1 MRVLITGATGLV
13 GNELVSLLLNRGIQI
28 NYLTTSKSKI
38 RKDDSYTGFYWNP
51 EKGVIDEECING
63 VDVVIHLA
71 GAPIAKRWTD
81 SYKKEILNSR
91 TVTTNMLY
99 NLLKSKENN
108 VHQFISAS
116 AIGIYPDS
124 MEEVYSED
132 NTGVDD
138 SFVGKVVEKWEEA
151 VNSIK
156 ELKIRVAKIRIG
168 LVLSAKGGM
177 LAELA
182 KPVSYGVGSA
192 FGSGKQIQSWI
203 HIEDLVE
210 IFFYVLN
217 NEMEG
222 VFNAV
227 APYPVSQNDLVKCV
241 AKVLKKP
248 YFMPNVPKF
257 IMKMMLGD
265 MSMLMFTSQNVSAK
279 KIIATGYQFK
289 FLSLEKAIA
298 NELVK

>member
-63 VDVVIHLA
+63 VDVIIHLA

>member
-38 RKDDSYTGFYWNP
+38 RKDDSYSGFYWNP
-51 EKGVIDEECING
+51 EKGVIDEDCING
-63 VDVVIHLA
+63 VDVIIHLA
-71 GAPIAKRWTD
+71 GAPIAKRWTE

-91 TVTTNMLY
+91 TATTNMLY
-99 NLLKSKENN
+99 DLLKSKENN

-124 MEEVYSED
+124 MDEVYSED

>member
-38 RKDDSYTGFYWNP
+38 RKEDSYAGFYWNP
-51 EKGVIDEECING
+51 EKGVIDEDCING
-63 VDVVIHLA
+63 VDVIIHLA
-71 GAPIAKRWTD
+71 GAPIAKRWTE
-81 SYKKEILNSR
+81 SYKKEILSSR
-91 TVTTNMLY
+91 TTTTNMLY
-99 NLLKSKENN
+99 DLLKSKENN

-124 MEEVYSED
+124 MDEVYSED

-138 SFVGKVVEKWEEA
+138 SFVGKVVEKWEE
-151 VNSIK
+151 VVDKIK

-257 IMKMMLGD
+257 VMKMMLGD

>member
-38 RKDDSYTGFYWNP
+38 RKEDSYAGFYWNP
-51 EKGVIDEECING
+51 EKGVIDEDCING
-63 VDVVIHLA
+63 VDVIIHLA
-71 GAPIAKRWTD
+71 GAPIAKRWTE

-91 TVTTNMLY
+91 TTTTNMLY

-124 MEEVYSED
+124 MDEVYSED
-132 NTGVDD
+132 NTGVDN
-138 SFVGKVVEKWEEA
+138 SFVGKVVEKWEE
-151 VNSIK
+151 VVDKIK

-257 IMKMMLGD
+257 VMKMMLGD

>member
-38 RKDDSYTGFYWNP
+38 RKEDSYTGFYWNP
-51 EKGVIDEECING
+51 EKGVIDEDCING
-63 VDVVIHLA
+63 VDVIIHLA
-71 GAPIAKRWTD
+71 GAPIAKRWTE

-91 TVTTNMLY
+91 TATTNMLY
-99 NLLKSKENN
+99 DLLKSKENN

-124 MEEVYSED
+124 MDEVYSED
-132 NTGVDD
+132 NTGVDN
-138 SFVGKVVEKWEEA
+138 SFVGKVVEKWEE
-151 VNSIK
+151 VVDKIK

-257 IMKMMLGD
+257 VMKMMLGD

>member
-28 NYLTTSKSKI
+28 NYLTTSKSKV

-51 EKGVIDEECING
+51 EKGVIDEDCING
-63 VDVVIHLA
+63 VDVIIHLA

-99 NLLKSKENN
+99 NLLKNKENS

-132 NTGVDD
+132 NAQVDN

-151 VNSIK
+151 VNRVK

-177 LAELA
+177 LAELE

-203 HIEDLVE
+203 HIEDLTE
-210 IFFYVLN
+210 IFFHVMN

-257 IMKMMLGD
+257 VMRIVLGE

-298 NELVK
+298 HEIVK

>member
-51 EKGVIDEECING
+51 EKGVIDEDCING
-63 VDVVIHLA
+63 VDVIIHLA

-91 TVTTNMLY
+91 IVTTNMLY

-124 MEEVYSED
+124 MDEVYSED
-132 NTGVDD
+132 NTVVDD
-138 SFVGKVVEKWEEA
+138 SFVGKVVEKWEE
-151 VNSIK
+151 VVDKIK

-168 LVLSAKGGM
+168 LVLSSKGGM

-257 IMKMMLGD
+257 VMKMMLGD

>member
-38 RKDDSYTGFYWNP
+38 RKEDSYTGFYWNP
-51 EKGVIDEECING
+51 EKGVIDEDCING
-63 VDVVIHLA
+63 VDVIIHLA
-71 GAPIAKRWTD
+71 GAPIAKRWTE

-91 TVTTNMLY
+91 TATTNMLY
-99 NLLKSKENN
+99 DLLKSKENN

-124 MEEVYSED
+124 MDEVYSED
-132 NTGVDD
+132 NTGVDN
-138 SFVGKVVEKWEEA
+138 SFVGKVVEKWEEVVA
-151 VNSIK
+151 KIK

-257 IMKMMLGD
+257 VMKMMLGD

>member
-38 RKDDSYTGFYWNP
+38 RKEDSYTGFYWNP
-51 EKGVIDEECING
+51 EKGVIDEDCING
-63 VDVVIHLA
+63 VDVIIHLA
-71 GAPIAKRWTD
+71 GAPIAKRWTE
-81 SYKKEILNSR
+81 SYKKEILSSR
-91 TVTTNMLY
+91 TATTNMLY
-99 NLLKSKENN
+99 DLLKSKENN

-124 MEEVYSED
+124 MDEVYSED

-138 SFVGKVVEKWEEA
+138 SFVGKVVEKWEE
-151 VNSIK
+151 VVDKIK

-257 IMKMMLGD
+257 VMKMMLGD

>member
-51 EKGVIDEECING
+51 EKGVIDEDCING
-63 VDVVIHLA
+63 VDVIIHLA

-91 TVTTNMLY
+91 IVTTNMLY

-124 MEEVYSED
+124 MDEVYSED
-132 NTGVDD
+132 NTVVDD
-138 SFVGKVVEKWEEA
+138 SFVGKVVEKWEE
-151 VNSIK
+151 VVDKIK
-156 ELKIRVAKIRIG
+156 ELEIRVAKIRIG
-168 LVLSAKGGM
+168 LVLSSKGGM

-257 IMKMMLGD
+257 VMKMMLGD

>member
-38 RKDDSYTGFYWNP
+38 RKEDSYTGFYWNP
-51 EKGVIDEECING
+51 EKGVIDEDCING
-63 VDVVIHLA
+63 VDVIIHLA
-71 GAPIAKRWTD
+71 GAPIAKRWTE
-81 SYKKEILNSR
+81 SYKKEILRSR
-91 TVTTNMLY
+91 TATTNMLY
-99 NLLKSKENN
+99 DLLKSKENN

-124 MEEVYSED
+124 MDEVYSED

-138 SFVGKVVEKWEEA
+138 SFVGKVVEKWEE
-151 VNSIK
+151 VVDKIK

-257 IMKMMLGD
+257 VMKMMLGD

>member
-38 RKDDSYTGFYWNP
+38 RKEDSYTGFYWNP
-51 EKGVIDEECING
+51 EKGVIDENCING
-63 VDVVIHLA
+63 VDVIIHLA
-71 GAPIAKRWTD
+71 GAPIAKRWTE
-81 SYKKEILNSR
+81 SYKKEILSSR
-91 TVTTNMLY
+91 TATTNMLY
-99 NLLKSKENN
+99 DLLKSKENN

-124 MEEVYSED
+124 MDEVYSED
-132 NTGVDD
+132 NTAVDN
-138 SFVGKVVEKWEEA
+138 SFVGKVVEKWEE
-151 VNSIK
+151 VVDKIK

-168 LVLSAKGGM
+168 LVLSSKGGM

-257 IMKMMLGD
+257 VMKMMLGD

>member
-51 EKGVIDEECING
+51 EKGVIDEDCING
-63 VDVVIHLA
+63 VDVIIHLA
-71 GAPIAKRWTD
+71 GAPIAKRWTE

-99 NLLKSKENN
+99 DLLKSKENN

-124 MEEVYSED
+124 MDEVYSED
-132 NTGVDD
+132 NTGVDN
-138 SFVGKVVEKWEEA
+138 SFVGKVVEKWEE
-151 VNSIK
+151 VVDKIK
-156 ELKIRVAKIRIG
+156 GLKIRVAKIRIG
-168 LVLSAKGGM
+168 LVLSSKGGM

-257 IMKMMLGD
+257 VMKMMLGD

>member
-38 RKDDSYTGFYWNP
+38 RKEDSYAGFYWNP
-51 EKGVIDEECING
+51 EKGVIDEDCING
-63 VDVVIHLA
+63 VDVIIHLA
-71 GAPIAKRWTD
+71 GAPIAKRWTE

-91 TVTTNMLY
+91 TTTTNMLY

-124 MEEVYSED
+124 MDEVYSED
-132 NTGVDD
+132 NTAVDN
-138 SFVGKVVEKWEEA
+138 SFVGKVVEKWEE
-151 VNSIK
+151 VVDKIK

-257 IMKMMLGD
+257 VMKMMLGD

>member
-38 RKDDSYTGFYWNP
+38 RKEDSYTGFYWNP
-51 EKGVIDEECING
+51 EKGVIDEDCING
-63 VDVVIHLA
+63 VDVIIHLA
-71 GAPIAKRWTD
+71 GAPIAKRWTE
-81 SYKKEILNSR
+81 SYKKEILSSR
-91 TVTTNMLY
+91 TATTNMLY
-99 NLLKSKENN
+99 DLLKSKENN

-124 MEEVYSED
+124 MDEVYSED
-132 NTGVDD
+132 NTAVDN
-138 SFVGKVVEKWEEA
+138 SFVGKVVEKWEE
-151 VNSIK
+151 VVDKIK

-257 IMKMMLGD
+257 VMKMMLGD

>member
-38 RKDDSYTGFYWNP
+38 RKEDSYTGFYWNP
-51 EKGVIDEECING
+51 EKGVIDEDCING
-63 VDVVIHLA
+63 VDVIIHLA
-71 GAPIAKRWTD
+71 GAPIAKRWTE
-81 SYKKEILNSR
+81 SYKKEILRSR
-91 TVTTNMLY
+91 TATTNMLY
-99 NLLKSKENN
+99 DLLKSKENN

-124 MEEVYSED
+124 MDEVYSED
-132 NTGVDD
+132 NTAVDN
-138 SFVGKVVEKWEEA
+138 SFVGKVVEKWEE
-151 VNSIK
+151 VVDKIK

-257 IMKMMLGD
+257 VMKMMLGD